1 MWGTQRAVGRA
12 RRGRQE
18 SANFVAAAK
27 RTDMSFL
34 TVMVALVGIFASI
47 LNAQFGAGTFL
58 FAAVALR
65 WLKHPEAVRQTLLPF
80 YVGGKVVLYAVKLSV
95 T

>member
-1 MWGTQRAVGRA
+1 MRSRAKTQDSAIAPPAPTLTQRA
-12 RRGRQE
+12 
-18 SANFVAAAK
+18 N
-27 RTDMSFL
+27 MSFL

-58 FAAVALR
+58 FAAAALR
-65 WLKHPEAVRQTLLPF
+65 WLKHPDAVRRTLLPF
-80 YVGGKVVLYAVKLSV
+80 FVGGKVVLYAVKFSV

>member
-1 MWGTQRAVGRA
+1 
-12 RRGRQE
+12 
-18 SANFVAAAK
+18 
-27 RTDMSFL
+27 MSFL

-65 WLKHPEAVRQTLLPF
+65 WLKHPEAVRRTLLPF
-80 YVGGKVVLYAVKLSV
+80 YVGGKVVLYAIKLSV

>member
-1 MWGTQRAVGRA
+1 MWGTQRAVGRG

-18 SANFVAAAK
+18 SANSVAAAK
-27 RTDMSFL
+27 YDMSFL

-80 YVGGKVVLYAVKLSV
+80 YVGGKVVLYAIKLSV

>member
-1 MWGTQRAVGRA
+1 MPRRAASSQDSAWSAVGGPPRA
-12 RRGRQE
+12 K
-18 SANFVAAAK
+18 N
-27 RTDMSFL
+27 MSFL

-58 FAAVALR
+58 FAAAALR
-65 WLKHPEAVRQTLLPF
+65 WLKHPDAVRRTLLPF
-80 YVGGKVVLYAVKLSV
+80 FVGGKVVLYAVKFSV

>member
-1 MWGTQRAVGRA
+1 LSPARPHSVAEGSRPRALPAVRPAG
-12 RRGRQE
+12 
-18 SANFVAAAK
+18 
-27 RTDMSFL
+27 MSFL

-65 WLKHPEAVRQTLLPF
+65 CLEHPDAVKRTLLPF
-80 YVGGKVVLYAVKLSV
+80 FVGGKVVLYAVKLIV
-95 T
+95 TN